1 MKIQQSLQLLALAG
15 LSLSAVSCFVD
26 TGAGTAVVTTETE
39 YRPGYYVRTLPQHE
53 VRVIGGTRY
62 YYHNNVY
69 YRPRGEGY
77 VVVQAPGAYAGTR
90 TEIIRT
96 LPSGYRVVERGG
108 TRYYLAGDTYYRA
121 EGGGY
126 VIVPNPF

>member
-1 MKIQQSLQLLALAG
+1 MKIQPSFQIVALTG
-15 LSLSAVSCFVD
+15 LCLSAVSCIVD
-26 TGAGTAVVTTETE
+26 AGAGTATVTTE
-39 YRPGYYVRTLPQHE
+39 YRPGYYVRTLPAYE
-53 VRVIGGTRY
+53 TRVIGGTRY

-69 YRPRGEGY
+69 YRPQGEGY
-77 VVVQAPGAYAGTR
+77 VVVESPRGPYAASR

-96 LPSGYRVVERGG
+96 LPNGYRVVERGG

-121 EGGGY
+121 ESGGY